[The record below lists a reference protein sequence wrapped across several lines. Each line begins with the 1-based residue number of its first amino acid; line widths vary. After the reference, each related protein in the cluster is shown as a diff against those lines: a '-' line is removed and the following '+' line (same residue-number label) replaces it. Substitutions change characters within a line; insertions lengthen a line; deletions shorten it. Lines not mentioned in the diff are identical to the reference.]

1 MEQPTSQ
8 KHLGIHLDGKLDLN
22 AHIKEKVSKASRGIG
37 IIKSYKV
44 NYLEMR
50 C

>member
-1 MEQPTSQ
+1 MKSQ
-8 KHLGIHLDGKLDLN
+8 KHLGIH
-22 AHIKEKVSKASRGIG
+22 IKEKVGKANGGIR

-44 NYLEMR
+44 NYLELQ

>member
-1 MEQPTSQ
+1 MKSQ
-8 KHLGIHLDGKLDLN
+8 KHLGIH
-22 AHIKEKVSKASRGIG
+22 IKEKVGKANRGIG

-44 NYLEMR
+44 NYLELQ